1 MFAWSIAQDAISGT
15 ISAGT
20 SEALLEFDGRSWR
33 AIVPEARLGWVRAL
47 LLDRERRLWVGA
59 FGDLGYIEKKSGNPE
74 PRFISLR
81 SKLPSDWQD
90 GLTVWDIFEAE
101 GKILFVCEQGVLVW
115 DGEKLA
121 SKIFPPTKRIT
132 AVSFEGAIWVHH
144 LESGLY
150 RFSDDAF
157 HQAYPASDLPIRNIF
172 ALWRD
177 AEGILTLSSQGIHR
191 LGEPERQLAST
202 AAARFLDDHL
212 VSFVTAWNQD
222 QLAVGTLNGI
232 AILSGNHDLL
242 YTIGIPDGMPS
253 LSVNRAF
260 VDREGNLWIATQ
272 AGYFRVP
279 SGDAV
284 ARVSFEALGSQASVD
299 ALATDRNGGL
309 HISAGGKLFRLTLS
323 PDGSFS
329 APVLVHELSRRGTGL
344 QPVPDGILVAQH
356 GGILLVTSQR
366 TRRVKETT
374 GVLVYGFD
382 ALASRPGTLLARDYQ
397 GVSLLKPSQD
407 GTWSFSSLARFPAGA
422 TSAAEDAEGRVW
434 LGAWEGAVLRLDLA
448 TGRVEEMRPAQAG
461 GAAAGGG
468 ARVAGAGDRIFAA
481 AGEGLLRMDPRT
493 GRLEPVPIAPP
504 VRARLLQLSPDRR
517 RLYVAFD
524 RPAGSLAPHG
534 LGVLDLDDSGRPA
547 AWRDLSI
554 PALAS
559 VGTPQALHAVATG
572 GRDTVWLGG
581 SQGLLRLRPAEIAA
595 WNRPRPP
602 RLLVEDAGRKGED
615 ATYGF
620 ARHRVAIEVRPI
632 ENATRPLLRLE
643 TRFGD
648 ETGWTPA
655 GPQTQFTFSNLTE
668 GTYTFAARVRNPADQ
683 VGEPTEFTFR
693 IAPPW
698 YRTPAAYGGAVLL
711 ALAAGAG
718 AIRLRERRS
727 RERTAELERL
737 VRERTAELEQA
748 NAAKDEFL
756 ASMSHEI
763 RNPLNGV
770 VGLSA
775 AIDTAALDVEGR
787 HRFDLLRHCAAHLS
801 SLLEDILD
809 FSRLQSGS
817 VDLLPQPFAPAE
829 LLASVEA
836 ITAADSAA
844 AGIPVKTAVAAHVP
858 PHLVGDARRLR
869 QVLLNFVTNGLKYA
883 GRGTVEVTAW
893 SRPAGDDAVE
903 LTFAVSD
910 EGPGIPPEEQARVF
924 TKFER
929 GAAARQA
936 RIPGTGMGLAVCR
949 TLAERMGGRVWVEN
963 TPGAGATFYL
973 RVPLPIATEPPAPG
987 TALEHALLAVRKP
1000 ALVVD
1005 DEDYNRVALGALLA
1019 QLGFEVTTA
1028 RDADGA
1034 LALVGAGRSFAA
1046 IFLDYD
1052 LPGLTGPAL
1061 ARRLRA
1067 EHARHGDQPLI
1078 LASTAYTTVEKRRE
1092 CLAAGMDG
1100 FVGKPVTAD
1109 KIRQALGEALA
1120 SRRPAGAGHLAPPAG
1135 EPASGEPAAPPAAD
1149 PLANLRVLAATR
1161 RRPLAEEFA
1170 AFAADCARDFA
1181 ALREAADRRDAFTAA
1196 RTAHQLAG
1204 RLGFVRA
1211 AGATTLALELETA
1224 CASHRW
1230 DDAATLAAALAAE
1243 WERVE
1248 APLRTRSADPA
1259 A

>member
-1 MFAWSIAQDAISGT
+1 
-15 ISAGT
+15 
-20 SEALLEFDGRSWR
+20 
-33 AIVPEARLGWVRAL
+33 V
-47 LLDRERRLWVGA
+47 
-59 FGDLGYIEKKSGNPE
+59 
-74 PRFISLR
+74 
-81 SKLPSDWQD
+81 
-90 GLTVWDIFEAE
+90 
-101 GKILFVCEQGVLVW
+101 
-115 DGEKLA
+115 
-121 SKIFPPTKRIT
+121 
-132 AVSFEGAIWVHH
+132 WVHRR
-144 LESGLY
+144 ETGLY
-150 RFSDDAF
+150 RVSSMGPELK
-157 HQAYPASDLPIRNIF
+157 HPASDLPVR
-172 ALWRD
+172 
-177 AEGILTLSSQGIHR
+177 GIHNLLR
-191 LGEPERQLAST
+191 SRFGLVAVASDGIRRIGDPTTRLAPQSTDEFLGEHFVASVDT
-202 AAARFLDDHL
+202 LWDGTYAI
-212 VSFVTAWNQD
+212 
-222 QLAVGTLNGI
+222 GTLKGI
-232 AILSGNHDLL
+232 AILNGSFE
-242 YTIGIPDGMPS
+242 IVRIISSADGLPS
-253 LSVNRAF
+253 PTVNRAHS
-260 VDREGNLWIATQ
+260 DTEGNLWLATQ
-272 AGYFRVP
+272 AGFYRVP
-279 SGDAV
+279 AGDAV
-284 ARVSFEALGSQASVD
+284 ARVAINQSGAQASVD
-299 ALATDRNGGL
+299 ALSTDARGL
-309 HISAGGKLFRLTLS
+309 LWISAGGELLRLPVS
-323 PDGSFS
+323 PDGSFPIPTKV
-329 APVLVHELSRRGTGL
+329 AELPRRGTSFEIVGDSL
-344 QPVPDGILVAQH
+344 LIGRH
-356 GGILLVTSQR
+356 GGIDFYSGGKTKTLQDIGGLT
-366 TRRVKETT
+366 
-374 GVLVYGFD
+374 VYGF
-382 ALASRPGTLLARDYQ
+382 LPLRERNGSFLVRDYA
-397 GVSLLKPSQD
+397 GVSLLTPAD
-407 GTWSFSSLARFPAGA
+407 GGTWHFSTLARFPAGA

-434 LGAWEGAVLRLDLA
+434 LGAWEGALLRLDLA
-448 TGRVEEMRPAQAG
+448 TGKLEEMRPARPG
-461 GAAAGGG
+461 EAAAGGG
-468 ARVAGAGDRIFAA
+468 ARVAGAGDHIFAA
-481 AGEGLLRMDPRT
+481 AGEGLLRFDPRS
-493 GRLEPVPIAPP
+493 GAIEPVAVAPP

-534 LGVLDLDDSGRPA
+534 LGVLDLDESGRPA
-547 AWRDLSI
+547 AWRDLAI

-559 VGTPQALHAVATG
+559 IGTPQALHVVAAG

-581 SQGLLRLRPAEIAA
+581 SQGLFRLRPAEIAA

-602 RLLVEDAGRKGED
+602 RLLVDDAGRKGGPPVY
-615 ATYGF
+615 AF
-620 ARHRVAIEVRPI
+620 ARHRVALEVRPI

-655 GPQTQFTFSNLTE
+655 GPQTQFTFSSLSE

-683 VGEPTEFTFR
+683 VGEPTQFTFR

-698 YRTPAAYGGAVLL
+698 YRTPAAYGGAALL

-727 RERTAELERL
+727 RQRTAELERL

-775 AIDTAALDVEGR
+775 AIDTAGLDGEGR

-844 AGIPVKTAVAAHVP
+844 AGVPVRTAVAANVP

-869 QVLLNFVTNGLKYA
+869 QVLLNLVTNGLKYA
-883 GRGTVEVTAW
+883 GRGTIEVTAW
-893 SRPAGDDAVE
+893 SRPAGNDTVE

-949 TLAERMGGRVWVEN
+949 TLAERMGGRVWVES

-973 RVPLPIATEPPAPG
+973 CVPLPVATEPPAPG
-987 TALEHALLAVRKP
+987 TPLDHALLAVRKP

-1005 DEDYNRVALGALLA
+1005 DEDYNRVALGALLG

-1028 RDADGA
+1028 RDAAGA

-1052 LPGLTGPAL
+1052 LPGLTGPEL

-1067 EHARHGDQPLI
+1067 EHARHGDQPVI

-1109 KIRQALGEALA
+1109 KIRQALGGALA
-1120 SRRPAGAGHLAPPAG
+1120 SRRPPGASHLAPPAE
-1135 EPASGEPAAPPAAD
+1135 EPAEPAGAD

-1161 RRPLAEEFA
+1161 RRPLAEEFT

-1181 ALREAADRRDAFTAA
+1181 AWREAADRRDAFAAA

-1204 RLGFVRA
+1204 RFGFVRA

-1224 CASHRW
+1224 CTSHRW

-1243 WERVE
+1243 WQRVE
-1248 APLRTRSADPA
+1248 APLRIRSAGPA